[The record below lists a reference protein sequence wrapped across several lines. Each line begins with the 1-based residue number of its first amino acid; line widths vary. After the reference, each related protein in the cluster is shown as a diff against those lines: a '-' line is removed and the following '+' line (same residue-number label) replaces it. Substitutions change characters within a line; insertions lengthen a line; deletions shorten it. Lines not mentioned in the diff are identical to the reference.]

1 MKAECPDQIFVLQQ
15 LRQISQQVEAENR
28 RRANLVVWSSSSST
42 HRQFVIDCRPV
53 QGVLVV
59 LVQLKIRRRRWLMSA
74 QGWGRQPA
82 TLGKPFKYTQNPERV
97 RRLAN
102 PYRVPIHV
110 TF

>member
-15 LRQISQQVEAENR
+15 LRQISQQVEAENG

-59 LVQLKIRRRRWLMSA
+59 LVQFEITPEALANFSPGLELVT
-74 QGWGRQPA
+74 
-82 TLGKPFKYTQNPERV
+82 TLG
-97 RRLAN
+97 
-102 PYRVPIHV
+102 
-110 TF
+110 